1 MALLGFALGLAG
13 FPMLLCFV
21 AAALKLFLSARLI
34 EGFAFAIVLTVWG
47 LSVLLSI
54 GFATLGLSCRLCG
67 VPLLLGF
74 RFCMC
79 VRGVANRW
87 TAVRGSPL
95 LLA

>member
-1 MALLGFALGLAG
+1 MLGGGCSFGLG
-13 FPMLLCFV
+13 
-21 AAALKLFLSARLI
+21 ARLV